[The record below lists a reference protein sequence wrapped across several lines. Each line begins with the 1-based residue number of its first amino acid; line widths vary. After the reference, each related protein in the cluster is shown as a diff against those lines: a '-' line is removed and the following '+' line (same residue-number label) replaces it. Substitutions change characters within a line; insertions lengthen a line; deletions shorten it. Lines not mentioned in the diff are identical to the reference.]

1 MASKLQGLKEELDEQ
16 IDNFQL
22 EMIRQFQIQR
32 GTMENLLN
40 DYMIDEDSFTQ
51 DQMDEKYL
59 DSDDE
64 APDII
69 YLQEQ
74 VDEEY

>member
-1 MASKLQGLKEELDEQ
+1 
-16 IDNFQL
+16 
-22 EMIRQFQIQR
+22 MIRQFQIQR

-51 DQMDEKYL
+51 DQMDEKYF

-69 YLQEQ
+69 YL
-74 VDEEY
+74 

>member
-51 DQMDEKYL
+51 DQMDEKYF